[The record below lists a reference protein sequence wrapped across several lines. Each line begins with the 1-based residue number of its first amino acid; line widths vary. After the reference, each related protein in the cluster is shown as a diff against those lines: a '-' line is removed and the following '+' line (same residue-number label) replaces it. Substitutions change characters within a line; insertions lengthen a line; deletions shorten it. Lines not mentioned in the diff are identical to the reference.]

1 MEVTLEPV
9 DRDNVQALC
18 ALRTKPGQD
27 RFVAP
32 NAVTLAEAH
41 HYPGSLVRGIYA
53 DGEPVGV
60 LWVARE
66 QPQDPPFLVRLSI
79 AGDHQR
85 RGIGRRAMAL
95 LLDELRAAGE
105 TELELSFVPAED
117 GPQGFYERLGFSD
130 TGRTLEDERVWRR
143 DL

>member
-1 MEVTLEPV
+1 MDVTLEPV
-9 DRDNVQALC
+9 DRDNVGALC
-18 ALRTKPGQD
+18 SLQPKPGQE

-41 HYPGSLVRGIYA
+41 YYPGSLVRGIYV
-53 DGEPVGV
+53 DGEPAGV

-66 QPQDPPFLVRLSI
+66 NPEDPPFLARLSI
-79 AGDHQR
+79 AGTFQR
-85 RGIGRRAMAL
+85 RGIGMRAIAL

-105 TELELSFVPAED
+105 TELELSFVPAEG

-130 TGRTLEDERVWRR
+130 TGRRIEGELIWRR